1 MKCLSVCQPYA
12 HLIVSGAKTV
22 ELRGWSTR
30 VRGEFLVH
38 AARSVRRA
46 DCRRLGIGAGGLPTG
61 AVVGRAELLD
71 VVEYASG
78 RAVEAD
84 RARHLAPRGYH
95 AARGRTASGRSRTA
109 RYGFVLGSARALR
122 IPIPMPGRL
131 GFFDVDARRLLRSGG
146 GAGAAAAAAA
156 SPTDDAIRS
165 EIIDEEHRYRL
176 VGWH

>member
-12 HLIVSGAKTV
+12 RLIASGAKTV

-38 AARSVRRA
+38 AARAVRLP
-46 DCRRLGIGAGGLPTG
+46 DCRRLGMDARSLPTG

-71 VVEYASG
+71 VVEYGSA
-78 RAVEAD
+78 RALNAD
-84 RARHLAPRGYH
+84 RARHLAPRGYYSSRGTT
-95 AARGRTASGRSRTA
+95 AAGRSRAA

-122 IPIPMPGRL
+122 IPVPLPGRL
-131 GFFDVDARRLLRSGG
+131 GFFDVDTGRLLRGY
-146 GAGAAAAAAA
+146 GAAAASAA
-156 SPTDDAIRS
+156 PTADAIRAD
-165 EIIDEEHRYRL
+165 IIDEEHRYRL

>member
-12 HLIVSGAKTV
+12 HLVASGAKTV

-38 AARSVRRA
+38 APRAVRLA
-46 DCRRLGIGAGGLPTG
+46 DCRRLGIDAGRLPTG

-71 VVEYASG
+71 VIEYGSARG
-78 RAVEAD
+78 LNAD
-84 RARHLAPRGYH
+84 RERHLAPRGYY
-95 AARGRTASGRSRTA
+95 AARGTTASGRSRTA

-122 IPIPMPGRL
+122 VPIPMPGRL
-131 GFFDVDARRLLRSGG
+131 GFFDVDIRRLLREGG
-146 GAGAAAAAAA
+146 GRAAAAAA
-156 SPTDDAIRS
+156 SPTADAVRS

>member
-12 HLIVSGAKTV
+12 HLIASGAKTV

-38 AARSVRRA
+38 AARAVRLP
-46 DCRRLGIGAGGLPTG
+46 DCRRLGVDARSLPTG
-61 AVVGRAELLD
+61 AVVGRADLRG
-71 VVEYASG
+71 VVEYASA
-78 RAVEAD
+78 RELEAD
-84 RARHLAPRGYH
+84 RARHLARRGYY
-95 AARGRTASGRSRTA
+95 AARGMSPAGRSRTA

-122 IPIPMPGRL
+122 VPIPLPGRL
-131 GFFDVDARRLLRSGG
+131 GFFEVDTRRLLRGH
-146 GAGAAAAAAA
+146 GAAAAAAA
-156 SPTDDAIRS
+156 SPTADAIRA